1 MSHTVLLC
9 TSCDAIRDQ
18 ERCFCANCGEAT
30 DSYAYEPSEREA
42 YTLSQV
48 EAEELALQF
57 GFQREPHTGLIY
69 LGEDRR
75 AA

>member
-1 MSHTVLLC
+1 MTTLMLC
-9 TSCDAIRDQ
+9 TCCDAIRDQ

-30 DSYAYEPSEREA
+30 DSYEYSPSEREA

-48 EAEELALQF
+48 EAEELAF
-57 GFQREPHTGLIY
+57 TRMVPHSPYGFAVI
-69 LGEDRR
+69 DRS